1 MKKLFLIAL
10 LIINMPVMAASQ
22 SEKLRNLGIT
32 VIDRTQEN
40 AIIQEQI
47 AESRRIRHA
56 KQIEQDM
63 YSCMEYQK
71 KYKDVYWDSA
81 KGMCVIPHTPVSDTI
96 YVHVDTPY
104 MPTSN
109 IPFPKTYYGTINGPR
124 IGDTYSYSITS
135 Y

>member
-1 MKKLFLIAL
+1 
-10 LIINMPVMAASQ
+10 MPVMAASQ

-40 AIIQEQI
+40 AIKQEQI
-47 AESRRIRHA
+47 AESERIRRA
-56 KQIEQDM
+56 KWIEQDM
-63 YSCMEYQK
+63 YNCMEYQK

-81 KGMCVIPHTPVSDTI
+81 KGMCVIPHTPVSNTI
-96 YVHVDTPY
+96 YVHADTPY
-104 MPTSN
+104 IPTSN
-109 IPFPKTYYGTINGPR
+109 TSFPKTYYGTINGPH

>member
-40 AIIQEQI
+40 AIKKEQI
-47 AESRRIRHA
+47 AESERIRRA
-56 KQIEQDM
+56 KRIEQAM
-63 YSCMEYQK
+63 YNCMGYQK

-81 KGMCVIPHTPVSDTI
+81 KGMCVIPTTLGPDAIILIDS
-96 YVHVDTPY
+96 
-104 MPTSN
+104 
-109 IPFPKTYYGTINGPR
+109 YGYGGLTGFL
-124 IGDTYSYSITS
+124 YK
-135 Y
+135 

>member
-40 AIIQEQI
+40 AIKQEQI
-47 AESRRIRHA
+47 AESERIRRA
-56 KQIEQDM
+56 KWIEQDM
-63 YSCMEYQK
+63 YNCMEYQK
-71 KYKDVYWDSA
+71 KYKDVYWDSE

-109 IPFPKTYYGTINGPR
+109 IPFPKTYYGTINSPR